1 MFEGIFQSTS
11 IPVMEQV
18 VGFTEARQNVLAGN
32 IANLD
37 TPGYKAREL
46 SVEDFQSRLKRA
58 VNARQQGGVYR
69 SPGDGPTASNVRN
82 VNIAKVAKE
91 SKTILRHDGD
101 NVGMEYQVSE
111 MVKNQLQHNMA
122 PFDYGQPVPPASGGR
137 KRKSLK
143 DTKDDTIGL
152 RHQH

>member
-1 MFEGIFQSTS
+1 MFEGIFQSTT

-46 SVEDFQSRLKRA
+46 SVEDFQKRLKQAVSERRA
-58 VNARQQGGVYR
+58 GGVYR
-69 SPGDGPTASNVRN
+69 SPGEGPMSPSVRN
-82 VNIAKVAKE
+82 VNIAEVAKD

-122 PFDYGQPVPPASGGR
+122 LSIMVSQFRLLQAAVSEKA
-137 KRKSLK
+137 
-143 DTKDDTIGL
+143 
-152 RHQH
+152 

>member
-37 TPGYKAREL
+37 TPGYKARDI
-46 SVEDFQSRLKRA
+46 SVEDFQDRLKEA
-58 VNARQQGGVYR
+58 VNTRRHGTTYR
-69 SPGDGPTASNVRN
+69 SPGEGPMPIGGGRD
-82 VNIAKVAKE
+82 VNIAHVAKD

-101 NVGMEYQVSE
+101 NVGMEFQVSE

-122 PFDYGQPVPPASGGR
+122 LSIMISQFRLLSAAISE
-137 KRKSLK
+137 KA
-143 DTKDDTIGL
+143 
-152 RHQH
+152 

>member
-1 MFEGIFQSTS
+1 MFDEIFQSTT

-46 SVEDFQSRLKRA
+46 SVEDFENRLKRA
-58 VNARQQGGVYR
+58 VSARRRGGVYR
-69 SPGDGPTASNVRN
+69 SPGEGPMASNVRS
-82 VNIAKVAKE
+82 VNIAQIAKD

-122 PFDYGQPVPPASGGR
+122 LAIMVSQFRLLQAAISE
-137 KRKSLK
+137 KA
-143 DTKDDTIGL
+143 
-152 RHQH
+152 